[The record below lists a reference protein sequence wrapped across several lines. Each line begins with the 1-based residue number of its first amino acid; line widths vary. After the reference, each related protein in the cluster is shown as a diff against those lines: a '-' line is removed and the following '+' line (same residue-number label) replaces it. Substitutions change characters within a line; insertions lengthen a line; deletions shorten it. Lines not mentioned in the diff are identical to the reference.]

1 LVVPALSL
9 AVPLCDE
16 FPNGGTLTVR
26 DVLAVTRRN
35 VVALCDVQHATTVPA
50 KQLVIKIRMSRD
62 ARDSLQ
68 HEMACV
74 SVCNDVLE
82 DVSYQPPK
90 LICSLL
96 DSALLFEHVKG
107 VPISECC
114 TCSTEKRA
122 HLLTLLVRDIAP
134 IRAALAAKGLLY
146 VDWHSG
152 NVLVD
157 DPHAPSKL
165 FLVDFESVMPKDGE
179 PPRHSPLRGVR
190 DDWAV
195 VDEENW
201 KLFLKFFS

>member
-1 LVVPALSL
+1 VVPALSL

-82 DVSYQPPK
+82 GRFVS
-90 LICSLL
+90 
-96 DSALLFEHVKG
+96 SAK
-107 VPISECC
+107 
-114 TCSTEKRA
+114 A
-122 HLLTLLVRDIAP
+122 HLLVARLC
-134 IRAALAAKGLLY
+134 
-146 VDWHSG
+146 
-152 NVLVD
+152 
-157 DPHAPSKL
+157 
-165 FLVDFESVMPKDGE
+165 
-179 PPRHSPLRGVR
+179 
-190 DDWAV
+190 AV
-195 VDEENW
+195 VRTCQGRADQRVLHVLN
-201 KLFLKFFS
+201 